1 MSMGYGSIVLESIR
15 HGTVGLKR
23 KSDVKS
29 VLTAM
34 KFTIDDKHLM
44 DVNEKIHRKTLVQ
57 DVFDRRRSLDG
68 VKTLMK
74 ISM

>member
-34 KFTIDDKHLM
+34 KFTTDDKHL
-44 DVNEKIHRKTLVQ
+44 
-57 DVFDRRRSLDG
+57 
-68 VKTLMK
+68 VKWM
-74 ISM
+74 